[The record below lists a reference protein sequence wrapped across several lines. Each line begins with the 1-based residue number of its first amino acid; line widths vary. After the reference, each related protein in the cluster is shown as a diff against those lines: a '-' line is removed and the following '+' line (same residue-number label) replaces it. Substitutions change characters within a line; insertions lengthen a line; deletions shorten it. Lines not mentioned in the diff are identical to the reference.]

1 MLRERLKRG
10 RERASE
16 RVSGVRSRIK
26 EEAREANVREKIR
39 AAGGR
44 VGRRDSAR
52 DTAKSREE
60 RSLEG
65 AEESAHAAPIMDA
78 GLNPITSPEDVHAS
92 VGGRQD
98 KPMSADELVYAS
110 GTNEEPDEQ
119 MGGDMD
125 GIAVESAF
133 FNNGDSS
140 ESESDDEFEF
150 FGGF

>member
-1 MLRERLKRG
+1 MLRERLRRG
-10 RERASE
+10 KERASE
-16 RVSGVRSRIK
+16 RVSGVRRRIK

-39 AAGGR
+39 DAGGR
-44 VGRRDSAR
+44 VGTRDSSM

-110 GTNEEPDEQ
+110 GSSEEPAD
-119 MGGDMD
+119 GGRDDMD
-125 GIAVESAF
+125 GIAVESQF
-133 FNNGDSS
+133 FNNGDSD
-140 ESESDDEFEF
+140 EEPDDGFNL